1 MNTIAVPTIFKI
13 SVIEEEGPNFD
24 LQCQYVAILC
34 YRKFNTWRLM
44 ELRNMSLIIDNR
56 EVAKLPYQK

>member
-34 YRKFNTWRLM
+34 YRKFNTT
-44 ELRNMSLIIDNR
+44 NGITYYVPHNR
-56 EVAKLPYQK
+56 